1 MRILETIIE
10 FFRSKHIQ
18 LALVTGISLIV
29 LSYVSKRVL
38 AEPMRDLYIAV
49 PGLIMAFAE
58 GMDQLKKRAWYT
70 NFYVWMAG
78 AALATALIIIV
89 HLA

>member
-1 MRILETIIE
+1 MKILQTMKELIG
-10 FFRSKHIQ
+10 SKHIQ

-38 AEPMRDLYIAV
+38 DEPMRDLYIAV

-58 GMDQLKKRAWYT
+58 GMDRLKKRAWYT
-70 NFYVWMAG
+70 SFYSWMA
-78 AALATALIIIV
+78 AAVLATILIIV
-89 HLA
+89 LHLS